1 MPAMKNASPRVARW
15 MPALVSAILALGGP
29 AQAGPDKEHRVQA
42 VFLFNFAQF
51 VDWPESAFQGPKDS
65 LVVGIL
71 GDDPFDDFM
80 DDVVKGESVRD
91 HPIVVKR
98 FKRIEDIKE
107 CHVLFIGANEASR
120 LNGMLASLK
129 DRKILTVGESRDFL
143 AHGGMIRFVE
153 EDGKV
158 RFKINLD
165 AVQEADL
172 SVSSKLLKVAQVSM
186 TGRE

>member
-1 MPAMKNASPRVARW
+1 MKAVRSISPKMARW
-15 MPALVSAILALGGP
+15 MPALLCAVLALAGP
-29 AQAGPDKEHRVQA
+29 AQAGPDKAHRVQA

-51 VDWPESAFQGPKDS
+51 VDWPESAFRGPKDS

-71 GDDPFDDFM
+71 GEDPFEDFL
-80 DDVVKGESVRD
+80 DEVVKGESVRD
-91 HPIVVKR
+91 RPIVVKR

-107 CHVLFIGANEASR
+107 CHVLFIGANEAGR
-120 LNGMLASLK
+120 LGGALASLK

-143 AHGGMIRFVE
+143 AQGGMIRFVE

-172 SVSSKLLKVAQVSM
+172 SVSSKLLKVAQV
-186 TGRE
+186 TLPGRE